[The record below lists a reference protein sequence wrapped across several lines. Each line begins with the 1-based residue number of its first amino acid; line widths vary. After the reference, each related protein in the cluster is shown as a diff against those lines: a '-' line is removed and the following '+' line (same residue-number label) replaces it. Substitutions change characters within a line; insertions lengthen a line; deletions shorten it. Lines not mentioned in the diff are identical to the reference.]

1 MTEINNKK
9 MYVFLVLLTIVSFTG
24 LRVWMTLFNNFAVE
38 VAHFNGFEIGSMQ
51 SIREIPGFLALL
63 IVFLLPFISE
73 HRLASVSVFVLGI
86 GIALTGFFP
95 TFIGIMITTLLMSFG
110 FHYFETLNQSLTL
123 QYFSKSE
130 APVIFGKL
138 RSYASITS
146 IVMGVII
153 YLLSFVLNYLQMF
166 LLFGI
171 IVIVG
176 ALYSFTLSPADKNI
190 PVQHKKMILRKRYW
204 LFYVL
209 TMMAGARRQIFVA
222 FSVFLLVKK
231 FGFSISEISILF
243 VINNLINYFLSP
255 YIGKAIARFG
265 ERKVLSL
272 EYAALIP
279 IFLVYATSKSKWIV
293 GVMYVLDHIFF
304 NFAIG
309 VRTFFQKIGDVKD
322 IAPSMAVGFTI
333 NHIAAVIFPVIGGI
347 LWVIDYRIPFILGIV
362 FSIIS
367 LIFVQMID
375 KEIEK
380 NKKYRKRHNS

>member
-1 MTEINNKK
+1 
-9 MYVFLVLLTIVSFTG
+9 MYFFLVLLTIISFTG

-38 VAHFNGFEIGSMQ
+38 MANFDGFEIGSMQ

-63 IVFLLPFISE
+63 IVFILPFISE
-73 HRLASVSVFVLGI
+73 HRLASLSVLILGI
-86 GIALTGFFP
+86 GISLTGFFP
-95 TFIGIMITTLLMSFG
+95 SYIGIMITTLLMSFG

-123 QYFSKSE
+123 QYFSQSE

-146 IVMGVII
+146 ILMGIVI
-153 YLLSFVLNYLQMF
+153 YLLSYILNYLQMF
-166 LLFGI
+166 LLFGV
-171 IVIVG
+171 IVIIG
-176 ALYSFTLSPADKNI
+176 AIYSFSLHPEDKNI
-190 PVQHKKMILRKRYW
+190 PIQHKKMIIRKKYW
-204 LFYVL
+204 LFYAL
-209 TMMAGARRQIFVA
+209 TLMAGARRQIFVA

-231 FGFSISEISILF
+231 FGFSISEISFLF
-243 VINNLINYFLSP
+243 VVNNLINYFLSP
-255 YIGKAIARFG
+255 YIGKAIAKFG

-279 IFLVYATSKSKWIV
+279 IFFIYATSESKWIV
-293 GVMYVLDHIFF
+293 GIMYVLDHIFF

-309 VRTFFQKIGDVKD
+309 IRTFFQKIGDVKD

-347 LWVIDYRIPFILGIV
+347 LWVIDYRIPFIMGIL

-367 LIFVQMID
+367 LIFVQFID
-375 KEIEK
+375 KEIMKAKE
-380 NKKYRKRHNS
+380 RLT

>member
-1 MTEINNKK
+1 MADKINNKK
-9 MYVFLVLLTIVSFTG
+9 MYVFLVLLTVISFTG

-38 VAHFNGFEIGSMQ
+38 MAGFNGFDIGAMQ

-73 HRLASVSVFVLGI
+73 HKLASVSVLVLGI

-95 TFIGIMITTLLMSFG
+95 SFVGIMITTLLMSFG

-123 QYFSKSE
+123 QYFDKSE

-146 IVMGVII
+146 IIMGVVI

-171 IVIVG
+171 IVIAG
-176 ALYSFTLSPADKNI
+176 ALHSFTLHPADKNI
-190 PVQHKKMILRKRYW
+190 PVQHKKMIIRKKYW
-204 LFYVL
+204 LFYLL

-231 FGFSISEISILF
+231 FDFSISEISMLF

-255 YIGKAIARFG
+255 YIGKAITKFG

-293 GVMYVLDHIFF
+293 GIMYVLDHIFF

-309 VRTFFQKIGDVKD
+309 IRTFFQKIGDVQD

-333 NHIAAVIFPVIGGI
+333 NHIAAVVFPVIGGI
-347 LWVIDYRIPFILGIV
+347 LWQIDYRIPFIMGIC
-362 FSIIS
+362 FSVIS
-367 LIFVQMID
+367 LFFVQMID
-375 KEIEK
+375 KEIAK
-380 NKKYRKRHNS
+380 NKHTRGEI